1 MIRSKAIKT
10 ITSRVSVKSFL
21 MLIGITV
28 ALSIVLVNKQEKFEP
43 KPRVER
49 YFISSKD
56 YPRFTEAVFNP
67 FDFRPGE
74 EQIVLIK
81 IENPEPV
88 ESVTAIVKTDN
99 ATGNYELKLATGSA
113 TSGTWKG
120 VWKIKDTH
128 GHTYRETFKATSEND
143 KSQVDLVFK

>member
-1 MIRSKAIKT
+1 MINFKAIKT
-10 ITSRVSVKSFL
+10 ITSKLSVKSFL
-21 MLIGITV
+21 ILIGIAV
-28 ALSIVLVNKQEKFEP
+28 ILSVVLVGKQEKVEP
-43 KPRVER
+43 KSPSER

-113 TSGTWKG
+113 TAGTWKG
-120 VWKIKDTH
+120 SWKIKDTH
-128 GHTYRETFKATSEND
+128 SHTYRETFKAISGND